1 MPLDNPAWLISH
13 FRHESW
19 KNKLHIWGHIW
30 GQSKNTQYRTGAAY
44 HRLYFYSDPKYS
56 NIMDNQPGALRFRI
70 EALWY
75 GRHPLSALLVPLSW
89 LYRLALA
96 CRRFIYA
103 AGVLPV
109 RRLAAPVIVVGNL
122 TVGGTG
128 KTPLVIWLARYLLAL
143 DYKPGIISR
152 GYAGSQE
159 KRPRRVE
166 PDSDPDLVGDEPVL
180 LAQRTGCP
188 VAVAPDRVKAAQEL
202 LRQTDCNILLSDD
215 GLQHTSLGRD
225 IEIAVI
231 DGVRRFGNRHCLPAG
246 PLREP
251 LTRLNSV
258 DLIVANGNAAV
269 DEFLME
275 YTGLPVKSLDGR
287 QQRELSHFS
296 QQTVHAVAA
305 ICNPERFFSML
316 RHNGI
321 NIVQHVFPDH
331 YGFKQSDLEF
341 GDAGAIL
348 MTEKDAVKCRRY
360 GLENAWYVPIDVKL
374 PETFARNLRLL
385 LEEVRHG

>member
-1 MPLDNPAWLISH
+1 
-13 FRHESW
+13 
-19 KNKLHIWGHIW
+19 
-30 GQSKNTQYRTGAAY
+30 
-44 HRLYFYSDPKYS
+44 
-56 NIMDNQPGALRFRI
+56 MDSQPGTLRFLI
-70 EALWY
+70 QTLWY
-75 GRHPLSALLVPLSW
+75 GRHPLTALLVPLSW
-89 LYRLALA
+89 LYRLALT
-96 CRRFIYA
+96 CRKFMYA

-128 KTPLVIWLARYLLAL
+128 KTPLVIWLAHYLQSLA
-143 DYKPGIISR
+143 YKPGIVSR
-152 GYAGSQE
+152 GYAGAQQ

-166 PDSDPDLVGDEPVL
+166 PDSDPSLVGDEPVL

-202 LRQTDCNILLSDD
+202 LQQTDCDILLSDD

-251 LTRLNSV
+251 PARLNSV
-258 DLIVANGNAAV
+258 DLIVANGSAAV

-275 YTGLPVKSLDGR
+275 YVSLPVKSLDGR
-287 QQRELSHFS
+287 QERELSQFR

-305 ICNPERFFSML
+305 IGNPERFFSML
-316 RHNGI
+316 RQNGI
-321 NIVQHVFPDH
+321 NIEQHVFPDH
-331 YGFKQSDLEF
+331 YGFRQSDLEF
-341 GDAGAIL
+341 GDNAAVL

-360 GLENAWYVPIDVKL
+360 ALENTWYVPIDVKL
-374 PETFARNLRLL
+374 PETFERKLKLL

>member
-1 MPLDNPAWLISH
+1 
-13 FRHESW
+13 
-19 KNKLHIWGHIW
+19 
-30 GQSKNTQYRTGAAY
+30 
-44 HRLYFYSDPKYS
+44 
-56 NIMDNQPGALRFRI
+56 MDSQPGTLRFRI
-70 EALWY
+70 EAIWY
-75 GRHPLSALLVPLSW
+75 GRHPLTALLVPLSW
-89 LYRLALA
+89 LYRLALV
-96 CRRFIYA
+96 CRKFMYA

-109 RRLAAPVIVVGNL
+109 RRLAAPVIVVGSL

-128 KTPLVIWLARYLLAL
+128 KTPLVIWLAHYLQSLA
-143 DYKPGIISR
+143 YKPGIVSR
-152 GYAGSQE
+152 GYAGVQQ

-166 PDSDPDLVGDEPVL
+166 PDSDPSLVGDEPVL

-202 LRQTDCNILLSDD
+202 LQQTDCDILLSDD

-231 DGVRRFGNRHCLPAG
+231 DGVRRFGNRYCLPAG

-251 LTRLNSV
+251 PARLNSV
-258 DLIVANGNAAV
+258 DLIVANGSAAV

-275 YTGLPVKSLDGR
+275 YVSLPVKSLDGR
-287 QQRELSHFS
+287 QERELSQFR

-305 ICNPERFFSML
+305 IGNPEQFFSML
-316 RHNGI
+316 RQNGI
-321 NIVQHVFPDH
+321 NIEQHVFPDH
-331 YGFKQSDLEF
+331 YGFRQSDLEF
-341 GDAGAIL
+341 GDNAAVL

-360 GLENAWYVPIDVKL
+360 ALENTWYVPIDVKL
-374 PETFARNLRLL
+374 PETFERKLKLL